1 MFQACGGMFGV
12 MPFYHSS
19 IVHQKENLPATNHLF
34 LVDAKFWTLYTSSSH
49 DTPDF
54 RVLVRHLSEFVG
66 DPLSCVSEPQQLFV
80 CIAHAALG
88 YRHLI
93 ERGFHHRDISMGNIL
108 WSKDAK
114 RTRSAH
120 ETLDGDLTTES
131 QKRLHSQFV
140 QSEIRDHC
148 HGFVI
153 DGDLAIELEPYFTE
167 DRTNTQS
174 RSGTDEFMS
183 RQMLH
188 AAIVNKPY
196 LQSPVDDLNS
206 FYYVAQ
212 WAAVNNNTDF
222 PDSTTPIPDELRFL
236 RKCLAGSLAD
246 RELGTSTITSE
257 PLDSASYGT
266 FLPHCQ
272 LMLQEWH
279 QTLVVLTKDWHVAKS
294 VTPETAH
301 QYDTYYPRFR
311 EFTNR
316 GVLELVELV
325 QKHFPGSLKGQ
336 A

>member
-1 MFQACGGMFGV
+1 
-12 MPFYHSS
+12 
-19 IVHQKENLPATNHLF
+19 
-34 LVDAKFWTLYTSSSH
+34 
-49 DTPDF
+49 
-54 RVLVRHLSEFVG
+54 VLTDE
-66 DPLSCVSEPQQLFV
+66 
-80 CIAHAALG
+80 AG

-114 RTRSAH
+114 CTRSAH
-120 ETLDGDLTTES
+120 GTLDGDLTTES

-140 QSEIRDHC
+140 QSEIGDHC

-174 RSGTDEFMS
+174 RSVNDGCSPCDLVLPTDFFFRQGTDEFMS
-183 RQMLH
+183 RQMRH

-212 WAAVNNNTDF
+212 WAAANNNTDF

-325 QKHFPGSLKGQ
+325 QKHFPGGLKGQ